1 MTNLQL
7 LRILHGIIVISK
19 CLRRPGLSSEKF
31 RILQLLIE
39 SWFSVLRRRLGNFT
53 TAFNSIIAIPKL
65 HKKLA
70 VRAIFKKTVISE
82 IPHFTIFS
90 RILAFNPYKRLGTFE
105 AVYYTMESLLRQSF
119 SERLQLGLSSEKLV
133 ISEISHFTNF
143 NRNLV
148 YYP

>member
-1 MTNLQL
+1 MPLVKGLTNLQL

-53 TAFNSIIAIPKL
+53 TAFNSIITIPKL

-82 IPHFTIFS
+82 IPHFTTFS
-90 RILAFNPYKRLGTFE
+90 RIFTFNPYKRIGYL
-105 AVYYTMESLLRQSF
+105 
-119 SERLQLGLSSEKLV
+119 
-133 ISEISHFTNF
+133 
-143 NRNLV
+143 
-148 YYP
+148 

>member
-1 MTNLQL
+1 MPLVKDLTNLQV

-53 TAFNSIIAIPKL
+53 TAFNSIITIPKL

-82 IPHFTIFS
+82 IPHFTTFS
-90 RILAFNPYKRLGTFE
+90 RIFTFNPYKRIGYL
-105 AVYYTMESLLRQSF
+105 
-119 SERLQLGLSSEKLV
+119 
-133 ISEISHFTNF
+133 
-143 NRNLV
+143 
-148 YYP
+148 